1 MSKVV
6 PCALRTVRQV
16 ARPPLTRPVPL
27 LALAVHQAVRVVQVL
42 LPEGLSFP
50 VDGGGGVVAQLR
62 GQALL
67 ERHRRLLL
75 CGAAGC
81 SQTHV
86 ALALLARMP
95 DCAVHVLDPVSAYAS
110 AGGASP
116 TQRVATIVDAACAS
130 TPLVLY
136 LPQVDQWSGNEAAC
150 LWAALEDV
158 PLAHRLLVLAT
169 EDEPWMELSTQ
180 LAGSFA

>member
-1 MSKVV
+1 
-6 PCALRTVRQV
+6 
-16 ARPPLTRPVPL
+16 
-27 LALAVHQAVRVVQVL
+27 
-42 LPEGLSFP
+42 
-50 VDGGGGVVAQLR
+50 
-62 GQALL
+62 
-67 ERHRRLLL
+67 
-75 CGAAGC
+75 
-81 SQTHV
+81 
-86 ALALLARMP
+86 MP

-180 LAGSFA
+180 LAGSFAYLYTDLSDEVNALPADVINQDAFAHLRRAAMRLGESRARVTTSRLAPPAAVSNETSGSGHSAPAGQFTAAAASDPPPGD